1 MEDVKPLS
9 QKIDL
14 TRTQLSPKEWLSFD
28 QIPLTPVEPSYV
40 RQVQIENLTLFIPF
54 LIVLPIAGIV
64 INLPMTILLAV
75 VSLALL
81 LAGIISYGRHRYALS
96 LAYGAFEHEFVMQ
109 KGIVWHQKIS
119 LPYTRLQ
126 HVSLSQ
132 GPLER
137 YFKQH
142 TLKCFSAGSG
152 SAEISLPGLNSDIAE
167 SLRQHLLAKAAAVRQ
182 AQQDV
187 SPPEQESLPTQS
199 PQRPS
204 QAVPSHPVAGNDDD
218 E

>member
-9 QKIDL
+9 QQIDL
-14 TRTQLSPKEWLSFD
+14 KRTQLPPQEWLSFD

-40 RQVQIENLTLFIPF
+40 KQVQTENLILFVP
-54 LIVLPIAGIV
+54 IVIILAVGGIV
-64 INLPMTILLAV
+64 INLPITVLLTL

-109 KGIVWHQKIS
+109 KGILWHQKIS

-182 AQQDV
+182 TQQEAH
-187 SPPEQESLPTQS
+187 ST
-199 PQRPS
+199 PS
-204 QAVPSHPVAGNDDD
+204 QPTRSHSSTDDSH

>member
-9 QKIDL
+9 QQIDL
-14 TRTQLSPKEWLSFD
+14 KRTQLSSEEWLSFD
-28 QIPLTPVEPSYV
+28 QIPLTPVESSYV
-40 RQVQIENLTLFIPF
+40 KQVQIENLILFIPI
-54 LIVLPIAGIV
+54 LIVLPIAGII
-64 INLPMTILLAV
+64 INLPMMILLTL

-81 LAGIISYGRHRYALS
+81 LACLISYGRYRYALS

-109 KGIVWHQKIS
+109 KGIIWHQKIS

-152 SAEISLPGLNSDIAE
+152 SAEISLPGLDSDIAE
-167 SLRQHLLAKAAAVRQ
+167 SLRQHLLAEAAAVRQ
-182 AQQDV
+182 AQQNV
-187 SPPEQESLPTQS
+187 TKAQ
-199 PQRPS
+199 PS
-204 QAVPSHPVAGNDDD
+204 KPAVGDND

>member
-9 QKIDL
+9 QQIDL
-14 TRTQLSPKEWLSFD
+14 KRTQLSPEEWLSFD

-40 RQVQIENLTLFIPF
+40 KLVQIENLILFIPI
-54 LIVLPIAGIV
+54 LIALPIAGIV
-64 INLPMTILLAV
+64 INLPMMILLTLI
-75 VSLALL
+75 SLALL
-81 LAGIISYGRHRYALS
+81 LACLISYGRYRYALS

-109 KGIVWHQKIS
+109 KGILWHQKIS

-126 HVSLSQ
+126 HVSLAQ

-152 SAEISLPGLNSDIAE
+152 SAEISLPGLDSDIAE

-182 AQQDV
+182 ARQTITEAQDELL
-187 SPPEQESLPTQS
+187 STQS
-199 PQRPS
+199 QATPPQAQPS
-204 QAVPSHPVAGNDDD
+204 KPAVGDND